1 MKNNKQSGFTII
13 ELVMVIVILGILAA
27 MALPRFADLSTSAT
41 AAAKDGLEGSV
52 KSGWAIAI
60 AAKSPPGAVTVTE
73 LAAQVDGGVA
83 SATGVQV
90 DIDGTTYTVLTFTDS
105 ACTSATAAVG
115 NTVGCVSG
123 ITP

>member
-1 MKNNKQSGFTII
+1 MQNKKQSGFTII

-27 MALPRFADLSTSAT
+27 MALPRFADLSTGAT
-41 AAAKDGLEGSV
+41 NAAKAGLEGSV
-52 KSGWAIAI
+52 KSGWAVAI

-83 SATGVQV
+83 AATGVQV

-105 ACTSATAAVG
+105 ACTTATVAVG

-123 ITP
+123 LTP